1 MSSPAFTYQ
10 ERSTTSSS
18 FASSNLYNL
27 ILPSPSHS
35 SLPRSLCSRR
45 PAKWSEV
52 LMNEWPGLLTD
63 FINKLRACRSEL
75 ENFRALSVGRTPSKE
90 RLARAQIT
98 ERTGT
103 CTRAWSDEREAA
115 GRSLAPPSA
124 TLVMNRRCVVTLHFS
139 SRRLEPTQPHKAVC
153 TRRCRLTRAGPRYC
167 HLTFVL
173 ATSLLHDHHKLPV
186 HCNPEVT

>member
-10 ERSTTSSS
+10 ERSTTSGS
-18 FASSNLYNL
+18 FTSFNLYNL

-98 ERTGT
+98 ARTGT
-103 CTRAWSDEREAA
+103 CTRAWSDEREDA
-115 GRSLAPPSA
+115 GRSLA
-124 TLVMNRRCVVTLHFS
+124 
-139 SRRLEPTQPHKAVC
+139 
-153 TRRCRLTRAGPRYC
+153 
-167 HLTFVL
+167 L
-173 ATSLLHDHHKLPV
+173 AI
-186 HCNPEVT
+186 CNTCYEPEVRCYPPFLLPSVRSPHSRTKPSVPAGVD

>member
-10 ERSTTSSS
+10 ERSTTSGS
-18 FASSNLYNL
+18 FTSSNLYNL

-90 RLARAQIT
+90 RLASRTDYCTHRHVHQGVEWREGGCWEVPGSTICNTCYEPEVRCYPPFLLPSVRSPHSRTKPSVPAGVDWRGQDLDIIT
-98 ERTGT
+98 WPLSSPLLYYTT
-103 CTRAWSDEREAA
+103 TTSF
-115 GRSLAPPSA
+115 RSI
-124 TLVMNRRCVVTLHFS
+124 VTL
-139 SRRLEPTQPHKAVC
+139 R
-153 TRRCRLTRAGPRYC
+153 
-167 HLTFVL
+167 
-173 ATSLLHDHHKLPV
+173 
-186 HCNPEVT
+186 